1 MPVTVKYANAYLTDR
16 LYGGPEEGGWYYDV
30 GEPIMS
36 LPFVCDE
43 SEETVTDEN
52 GYENTKYVFDNL
64 SRNMAYER
72 LYDLCEAA
80 GHQPPERA
88 FFARRDWSI
97 DGMAFYIE
105 SKPGEFFPQERPHY
119 E

>member
-16 LYGGPEEGGWYYDV
+16 LYGGPEEGGWYYDC

-36 LPFVCDE
+36 LPFLVDE
-43 SEETVTDEN
+43 EGERTTEN
-52 GYENTKYVFDNL
+52 GTEFHYDNL

-80 GHQPPERA
+80 GHQPPERV

-105 SKPGEFFPQERPHY
+105 SKPGEYFRQERPHY